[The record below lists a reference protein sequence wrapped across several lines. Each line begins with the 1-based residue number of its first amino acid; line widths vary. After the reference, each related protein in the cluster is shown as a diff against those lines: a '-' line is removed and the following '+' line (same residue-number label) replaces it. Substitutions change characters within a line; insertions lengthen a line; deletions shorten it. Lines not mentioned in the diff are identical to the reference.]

1 MSVLRQFVTAFL
13 AACLLALKVHSS
25 RLRTSISH
33 VDLGK
38 SKSEDEHVDLI
49 SSITGTRVS
58 TAFQKALDAALDVA
72 LGDAGPLPHNQT
84 LYTLAKQGAD
94 IVDLE
99 AAMKGLTLPPE
110 VTKLVSGKNREQKI
124 MHSKKSKAVSS
135 SGLALDPD
143 AVDKAVSKLND
154 MVLKAQTKMDEKFVE
169 CWEFHDRNRGTY
181 RQVLTD
187 LQRLGATLS
196 DEERMVLESEGE
208 IFSLDENTQQVEE
221 ELLREQKLFTNTYA
235 IDQQDL
241 QIKKNDLEVAEFM
254 LGVVKCKAPSFTQV
268 GHQSS
273 MMTYEVKSCVDGK
286 IDFSDPRLKNST
298 QQLSAPALHML
309 QAALN
314 RAPLDDGG
322 VDAAEAIAEASGAI
336 INDDYDDGDDEP
348 AQPLSL
354 LQQSPGKALAPLTAP
369 PVTVAPAKS
378 PPANKVQHKC
388 ASAKPNCAVLHD
400 IFASLMGEMKDLVE
414 AKQEQLDHDIAHWKK
429 EKTNFNSQLSMQ
441 SLQMGQ
447 AQTIL
452 AEATSAKSGETDE
465 QTQKLFQKNALQKE
479 YTSVIHMCKKRKLY
493 IFWTEICGVIRVR
506 NEVLKEGS
514 SEQKNA
520 DATDCEVGRWV
531 PGECSSPCDAKMKG
545 GMQTL
550 TREVITI
557 NTKYGHAC
565 PALSW
570 QRKCNEFKCP
580 VDCKVTGWSG
590 WSKCSKECGGG
601 VQSRNRH
608 LLVKPKDGGRACD
621 TLQESQPCNSF
632 SCDRDCVLK
641 KWTKLTPCSKACDG
655 GFQEK
660 FRHVKRPVR
669 ANGFC
674 PSKSSKRRYN
684 KQKCNTQACVG
695 DEVCIA
701 AMDLVIAIDCSGSLS
716 EKGFAILKNF
726 AKAMITRVKHK
737 AYGKDAVHVSVV
749 QFGNGELDDKT
760 KVVSDAI
767 VVSPLTADMDDAK
780 AKLDGMTWK
789 KGFTNMAQAFLKANQ
804 IITRSPRKTAA
815 GAVLLITDGK
825 PSFNFQTDKA
835 VKETKGRARV
845 IIVQVKQFAA
855 KETVEKMREYA
866 SKPWQSNYVM
876 IPGKA
881 KLKADYGHWADTTLV
896 SACPRAESP
905 SAVASVAHHM
915 GFKKVFEGL
924 ICPQTSDTHVIDAE
938 SPSACFAD
946 STGYDDVKGFAFS
959 EPHEG
964 ATTGKC
970 LLYTTKCKEDAL
982 EANATYDVY
991 EAA

>member
-1 MSVLRQFVTAFL
+1 MSAARQVVQIL
-13 AACLLALKVHSS
+13 ALCLLLAGVNAANFRSA
-25 RLRTSISH
+25 LRTVHVVDEDDSH
-33 VDLGK
+33 VGLEGYA
-38 SKSEDEHVDLI
+38 SGMLVN
-49 SSITGTRVS
+49 S
-58 TAFQKALDAALDVA
+58 TFQAALDAALDVSYEDGTRGHQE
-72 LGDAGPLPHNQT
+72 LMK
-84 LYTLAKQGAD
+84 LAHQGAHVID
-94 IVDLE
+94 MK
-99 AAMKGLTLPPE
+99 AAVNMLKGIESELPSEVARLISGNLKGAKKLTDA
-110 VTKLVSGKNREQKI
+110 
-124 MHSKKSKAVSS
+124 KAQDASN
-135 SGLALDPD
+135 SGLGLDLDPS
-143 AVDKAVSKLND
+143 AVDRAVLKLNE
-154 MVLKAQTKMDEKFVE
+154 MVLKAIAKLDEKFVE

-181 RQVLTD
+181 KQVLTD
-187 LQRLGATLS
+187 LQRLGASLS
-196 DEERMVLESEGE
+196 DEERMMLESQGE
-208 IFSLDENTQQVEE
+208 IFSLDENTQHIEE
-221 ELLREQKLFTNTYA
+221 ELAREQKLFTNTWA

-254 LGVVKCKAPSFTQV
+254 LGVVKCKKGSSFVQT
-268 GHQSS
+268 
-273 MMTYEVKSCVDGK
+273 EVTEIKTCQNGEFL
-286 IDFSDPRLKNST
+286 FSDARLQNST
-298 QQLSAPALHML
+298 QQLSPQGLHML

-322 VDAAEAIAEASGAI
+322 VDAAAAIAEASGAW

-632 SCDRDCVLK
+632 SCDRDCELK
-641 KWTKLTPCSKACDG
+641 KWTKLTPCSKACGG

-660 FRHVKRPVR
+660 FRHIKRPVR

-674 PSKSSKRRYN
+674 PSKSSGKRYH
-684 KQKCNTQACVG
+684 KSKCNEQACVG

-701 AMDLVIAIDCSGSLS
+701 NMDMVIAIDCSGSLS

-845 IIVQVKQFAA
+845 VIVQVKQFAA
-855 KETVEKMREYA
+855 KETIEKMKAYA
-866 SKPWQSNYVM
+866 SKPWQTNYIS

-881 KLKADYGHWADTTLV
+881 SLKADYGHWADKTLV
-896 SACPRAESP
+896 SACPRSESP
-905 SAVASVAHHM
+905 SAVAALAQQS
-915 GFKKVFEGL
+915 GFKMIFEGL
-924 ICPQTSDTHVIDAE
+924 ICPQGPSVGVIEADSAA
-938 SPSACFAD
+938 ACFAD
-946 STGYDDVKGFAFS
+946 SSAYPGVKAFAFS
-959 EPHEG
+959 VG
-964 ATTGKC
+964 AKC
-970 LLYTTKCKEDAL
+970 LLYTEECKQDML
-982 EANATYDVY
+982 EPNATYNVY
-991 EAA
+991 APYVA

>member
-414 AKQEQLDHDIAHWKK
+414 AKEEQIAQDVRAFTS
-429 EKTNFNSQLSMQ
+429 EKANFNSQLSM
-441 SLQMGQ
+441 SALQMGQ
-447 AQTIL
+447 SQTIL
-452 AEATSAKSGETDE
+452 AEATSSKATDTDE
-465 QTQKLFQKNALQKE
+465 QTQKLLQKSALQKE
-479 YTSVIHMCKKRKLY
+479 YEKVMHACKKRKAY
-493 IFWTEICGVIRVR
+493 IFWTEICGIVKVR
-506 NEVLKEGS
+506 GELLKEGS
-514 SEQKNA
+514 EEQKTA
-520 DATDCEVGRWV
+520 EATDCEVGKWV

-545 GMQTL
+545 GLQTL
-550 TREVITI
+550 TREVITA
-557 NTKYGHAC
+557 NTEYGHAC
-565 PALSW
+565 PALTW
-570 QRKCNEFKCP
+570 TKKCNEVKCP
-580 VDCKVTGWSG
+580 IDCKVSSWSG
-590 WSKCSKECGGG
+590 WSKCTKECGGG
-601 VQSRNRH
+601 VESRNRK
-608 LLVKPKDGGRACD
+608 LIVKPKDGGQSCD
-621 TLQESQPCNSF
+621 SLQESEACNSF
-632 SCDRDCVLK
+632 SCDRDCTLK
-641 KWTKLTPCSKACDG
+641 KWTKLTPCSKACDE

-660 FRHVKRPVR
+660 FRHIKRPVR

-674 PSKSSKRRYN
+674 FGKMSKERYH
-684 KQKCNTQACVG
+684 KAKCNTQQCIG
-695 DEVCIA
+695 DEMCIA
-701 AMDLVIAIDCSGSLS
+701 ELDLIIGVDASGSIS
-716 EKGFAILKNF
+716 EKGFKILTTF
-726 AKAMITRVKHK
+726 AKSLLSRYESE
-737 AYGKDAVHVSVV
+737 AYGNEATKVAVI
-749 QFGNGELDDKT
+749 QFGNGKLDDVT
-760 KVVSDAI
+760 KVVSDAALI
-767 VVSPLTADMDDAK
+767 HQLSTDFEAVKTAI
-780 AKLDGMTWK
+780 DGMHWS
-789 KGFTNMAQAFLKANQ
+789 KGFTNMAQAFMKATA
-804 IITRSPRKTAA
+804 IIQRSPRTAA
-815 GAVLLITDGK
+815 AGTFVMITDGK
-825 PSFNFQTDKA
+825 PSFTFATDKA
-835 VKETKGRARV
+835 VKAYKGRGRAV
-845 IIVQVKQFAA
+845 IVQVKQYASTET
-855 KETVEKMREYA
+855 KELMKKYA
-866 SKPWQSNYVM
+866 SKPWQTNYIS

-881 KLKADYGHWADTTLV
+881 SLKADYGHWADKTLV
-896 SACPRAESP
+896 SACPRSESP
-905 SAVASVAHHM
+905 SAVAALAQQS
-915 GFKKVFEGL
+915 GFKMIFEGL
-924 ICPQTSDTHVIDAE
+924 ICPQGPSVGVIEADSAA
-938 SPSACFAD
+938 ACFAD
-946 STGYDDVKGFAFS
+946 SSAYPGVKAFAFS
-959 EPHEG
+959 VG
-964 ATTGKC
+964 AKC
-970 LLYTTKCKEDAL
+970 LLYTEECKQDML
-982 EANATYDVY
+982 EPNATYNVY
-991 EAA
+991 APYVA